1 LQQEAKLM
9 PAGRWQVFY
18 LRDNAWA
25 NPLSSDGQ
33 QTQALLKTPD
43 AIRMVLQLD
52 TSNTNNANANNSM
65 DQGTLTLDWVRPDFN
80 PNRGGPGNR

>member
-1 LQQEAKLM
+1 
-9 PAGRWQVFY
+9 
-18 LRDNAWA
+18 
-25 NPLSSDGQ
+25 
-33 QTQALLKTPD
+33 
-43 AIRMVLQLD
+43 MVLQLD